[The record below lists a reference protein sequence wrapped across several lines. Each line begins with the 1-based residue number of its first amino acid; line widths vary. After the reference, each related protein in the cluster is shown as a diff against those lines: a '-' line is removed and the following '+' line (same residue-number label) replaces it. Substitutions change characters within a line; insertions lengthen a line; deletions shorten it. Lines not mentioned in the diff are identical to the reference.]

1 MALNLAAPLLTTT
14 TSQRIDRR
22 LAVRGFSFKRMG
34 GAAVFA
40 AFVLGWPA
48 VGAAQGVA
56 TRPMLLSTPAASHAA
71 SVAPQAANPESSV
84 GRQRSVGVDF
94 TALDPRSRNAPA
106 QIDVELFDGQVVTL
120 ERDRVEP

>member
-1 MALNLAAPLLTTT
+1 MALNLAAPFLTKT
-14 TSQRIDRR
+14 TSHRIERR
-22 LAVRGFSFKRMG
+22 LASPRFSFKRMG

-40 AFVLGWPA
+40 ALVLGWPA
-48 VGAAQGVA
+48 VAAAQGAA

-94 TALDPRSRNAPA
+94 SALDP
-106 QIDVELFDGQVVTL
+106 Q
-120 ERDRVEP
+120 